1 MKIIL
6 LRGDGSS
13 GKTTTFNMLYDVLAK
28 KYSQRPNKP
37 HLGDDPKDFECTFK
51 VNGSKKIV
59 LYSMGDIKYCCD
71 EATEK
76 YKTAD
81 VLVMAY
87 NTRFKNFCMNGNY
100 SEMHIIAKTVAKS
113 NAEAEKDSANSSDCD
128 KIISLIKKLLS

>member
-6 LRGDGSS
+6 LRGDGNR
-13 GKTTTFNMLYDVLAK
+13 GKTTTFNMLYDVLAQ
-28 KYSQRPNKP
+28 KYSQSPAKP
-37 HLGDDPKDFECTFK
+37 QLGGDPKDFECVFK
-51 VNGSKKIV
+51 VNGGKKIV

-76 YKTAD
+76 YKSAD

-100 SEMHIIAKTVAKS
+100 SEMHIIAKTVAES
-113 NAEAEKDSANSSDCD
+113 NAEADKNSANSSDCD